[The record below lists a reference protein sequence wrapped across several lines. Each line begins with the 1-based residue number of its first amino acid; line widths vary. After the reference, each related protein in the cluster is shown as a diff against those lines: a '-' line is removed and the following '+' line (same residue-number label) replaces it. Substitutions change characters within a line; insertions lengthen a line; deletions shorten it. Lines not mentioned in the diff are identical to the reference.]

1 MASALVPPCVCG
13 MVMLVVT
20 HISKH
25 ISSSLNVGQLSP
37 MFLRSHTAPP
47 RAPPP
52 LYTTQRNT
60 SRSTR
65 ARCENGERG
74 AQMGCCLGRAAMH
87 PLRPRPQL
95 VASVTIYL
103 SPGSTTTTTSGSLT

>member
-65 ARCENGERG
+65 ARCENGRAGCTDGMLPRPGTARSEVERG
-74 AQMGCCLGRAAMH
+74 RGGDRAQVVVKTALEEIDEQSR
-87 PLRPRPQL
+87 
-95 VASVTIYL
+95 T
-103 SPGSTTTTTSGSLT
+103 